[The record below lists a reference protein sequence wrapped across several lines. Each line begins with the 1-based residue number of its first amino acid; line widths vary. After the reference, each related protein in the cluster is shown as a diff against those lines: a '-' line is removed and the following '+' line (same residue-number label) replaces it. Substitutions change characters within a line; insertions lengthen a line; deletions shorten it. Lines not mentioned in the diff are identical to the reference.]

1 MRYQRLSRIKTRSD
15 KASVSSAVGREKK
28 RMKEKV
34 EEVQDISITD
44 NTSKTRSLL
53 STGPQL
59 LSLEVHLASAG
70 LQR

>member
-1 MRYQRLSRIKTRSD
+1 
-15 KASVSSAVGREKK
+15 
-28 RMKEKV
+28 MKEKV
-34 EEVQDISITD
+34 EEVRDISITD
-44 NTSKTRSLL
+44 YRSLL

>member
-1 MRYQRLSRIKTRSD
+1 
-15 KASVSSAVGREKK
+15 
-28 RMKEKV
+28 MKEKV

-44 NTSKTRSLL
+44 YTSKTRSLL
-53 STGPQL
+53 STGTGPQL